1 MKYNINIKTLLC
13 GSLAKGKATLSV
25 ALLLMAGGA
34 SFTSCTDW
42 LDKDP
47 ESIIAE
53 DEAFKNYRNFQGYIE
68 EIYNLIPDKEK
79 VNYCTAWNFGDDAVH
94 NPEGYAHM
102 DHQVDL
108 GNYRNWWTNTQCWLK
123 GGYYNNRQQSLWDN
137 SWYCIRKCNMGIE
150 HIKSLVGTDEERNLL
165 LGQMYFFRAWWHFE
179 LMCYFGGLP
188 YIDKALEASDIPE
201 LPRLS
206 FQECADRCAADFESA
221 YNLLPIDWDETLAG
235 MQTSDKND
243 LRVNKFTALCYLGK
257 CYLWAG
263 SPLMKEFEKTKTGG
277 TAQLLGASSNGKTY
291 DYDIEYCKKAA
302 EALGRALNMVAKGT
316 VKYKLAEYKYSNIY
330 DHVMDEK
337 AQSCYSDI
345 FYCVK
350 PRYTNWDMPGSTE
363 AIFRGAYPGVNT
375 ANWNC
380 AKIFG
385 PKVAKLVEHDNI
397 IHHPT
402 ANLIDQY
409 GMANGQPIYLVR
421 NGEYVLNPAS
431 GWDPEHPYKDRDPR
445 FYHDIVFDGF
455 RYVLNTEP
463 LNEDQLKLVYC
474 DLYTGGAMRSVDNA
488 SSTGYF
494 IQKLIPHQCNFG
506 DKWYEWD
513 YAFQCYLP
521 YMRLADI
528 YLMYA
533 EARTAIATG
542 VTDLKD
548 KPAYCPT
555 LSAVDAINALRDR
568 VNSDDYPMEHVPA
581 NIMDTK
587 EHFMDEVR
595 RERAVELSFEGFRW
609 CDLQRWLLLTEPPYT
624 VKYSHEFER
633 LEWGKYDP
641 DKTFEENNLDKNNK
655 PITDLSLITYTWD
668 WFKSHDPKDAKVGNF
683 RKKELITRRLESKH
697 YWFPL
702 PDKDT
707 YLYKGFN
714 QNPGW

>member
-1 MKYNINIKTLLC
+1 MNVMKYYNNIKSLLC
-13 GSLAKGKATLSV
+13 GSL
-25 ALLLMAGGA
+25 LLLAGTTT
-34 SFTSCTDW
+34 FTSCTDW

-47 ESIIAE
+47 EAIVAE

-79 VNYCTAWNFGDDAVH
+79 INYCTAWNFGDDAVH
-94 NPEGYAHM
+94 NTEGFAHM

-108 GNYRNWWTNTQCWLK
+108 GNYRNWYTNSQCWLN
-123 GGYYNNRQQSLWDN
+123 GDRSSLWRN
-137 SWYCIRKCNMGIE
+137 SWYCIRKCNMGIDN
-150 HIKSLVGTDEERNLL
+150 IKSLIGTDEERDLL

-188 YIDKALEASDIPE
+188 YIDQTFDANNIPE

-206 FQECADRCAADFESA
+206 FQECADRCAEDFEKA
-221 YNLLPIDWDETLAG
+221 YSLLPYDWDETLAG
-235 MQTSDKND
+235 MQTSGKND
-243 LRVNKFTALCYLGK
+243 LRVNKFMALCYLGK

-263 SPLMKEFEKTKTGG
+263 SPLMKEFEKTKDGG
-277 TAQLLGASSNGKTY
+277 VAQLLGASSNGKTY
-291 DYDIEYCKKAA
+291 DYDINYCKKAA
-302 EALGRALNMVAKGT
+302 EALGKALELVVRGQVN
-316 VKYKLAEYKYSNIY
+316 YKLAEYKYSDIY
-330 DHVMDEK
+330 NHVRDEN
-337 AQSCYSDI
+337 AETNYSDI
-345 FYCVK
+345 FYTVK
-350 PRYTNWDMPGSTE
+350 QSWKMPGTTE
-363 AIFRGAYPGVNT
+363 AIFRGAYPGANS

-385 PKVAKLVEHDNI
+385 PKVEGLVAHDKI

-402 ANLIDQY
+402 ANVIDQY

-455 RYVLNTEP
+455 RYVLSTDALTSTQKKHE
-463 LNEDQLKLVYC
+463 YC
-474 DLYTGGAMRSVDNA
+474 TLYTGGAMRGVADG

-494 IQKLIPHQCNFG
+494 IQKLVPHQCNEG
-506 DKWYEWD
+506 DKWYDWD
-513 YAFQCYLP
+513 YAFQTYLP

-533 EARTAIATG
+533 EARTAIASNIAEVKERTS
-542 VTDLKD
+542 
-548 KPAYCPT
+548 YCS

-568 VNSDDYPMEHVPA
+568 VNSSDWPMEHVQA
-581 NIMDTK
+581 NLMDTK
-587 EHFMDEVR
+587 EHFMDEIR

-633 LEWGKYDP
+633 LDNDDWYFNS
-641 DKTFEENNLDKNNK
+641 KTHE
-655 PITDLSLITYTWD
+655 PA
-668 WFKSHDPKDAKVGNF
+668 HDPAEAHLGNF
-683 RKKELITRRLESKH
+683 HKEELITRRLDSKH

-707 YLYKGFN
+707 YLYEGFK

>member
-1 MKYNINIKTLLC
+1 MKYYNNIKSLLC
-13 GSLAKGKATLSV
+13 GSL
-25 ALLLMAGGA
+25 LLLAGTTT
-34 SFTSCTDW
+34 FTSCTDW

-47 ESIIAE
+47 EAIVAE

-79 VNYCTAWNFGDDAVH
+79 INYCTAWNFGDDAVH
-94 NPEGYAHM
+94 NTEGFAHM

-108 GNYRNWWTNTQCWLK
+108 GNYRNWYTNSQCWLN
-123 GGYYNNRQQSLWDN
+123 GDRSSLWRN
-137 SWYCIRKCNMGIE
+137 SWYCIRKCNMGIDN
-150 HIKSLVGTDEERNLL
+150 IKSLIGTDEERDLL

-188 YIDKALEASDIPE
+188 YIDQTFDANNIPE

-206 FQECADRCAADFESA
+206 FQECADRCAEDFEKA
-221 YNLLPIDWDETLAG
+221 YSLLPYDWDETLAG
-235 MQTSDKND
+235 MQTSGKND
-243 LRVNKFTALCYLGK
+243 LRVNKFMALCYLGK

-263 SPLMKEFEKTKTGG
+263 SPLMKEFEKTKDGG
-277 TAQLLGASSNGKTY
+277 VAQLLGASSNGKTY
-291 DYDIEYCKKAA
+291 DYDINYCKKAA
-302 EALGRALNMVAKGT
+302 EALGKALELVVRGQ
-316 VKYKLAEYKYSNIY
+316 VKYKLAEYKYSDIY
-330 DHVMDEK
+330 NHVRDEN
-337 AQSCYSDI
+337 AETNYSDI
-345 FYCVK
+345 FYTVK
-350 PRYTNWDMPGSTE
+350 QSWKMPGTTE
-363 AIFRGAYPGVNT
+363 AIFRGAYPGANS

-385 PKVAKLVEHDNI
+385 PKVEGLVAHDKI

-402 ANLIDQY
+402 ANVIDQY

-431 GWDPEHPYKDRDPR
+431 GWDPEYPYKDRDPR

-455 RYVLNTEP
+455 RYVLSTDALTSTQKKHE
-463 LNEDQLKLVYC
+463 YC
-474 DLYTGGAMRSVDNA
+474 TLYTGGAMRGVADG

-494 IQKLIPHQCNFG
+494 IQKLVPHQCNEG
-506 DKWYEWD
+506 DKWYDWD
-513 YAFQCYLP
+513 YAFQTYLP

-533 EARTAIATG
+533 EARTAIASNIAEVKERT
-542 VTDLKD
+542 T
-548 KPAYCPT
+548 YCS

-568 VNSDDYPMEHVPA
+568 VNSSDWPMEHVQA
-581 NIMDTK
+581 NLMDTK
-587 EHFMDEVR
+587 EHFMDEIR

-633 LEWGKYDP
+633 LDNDDWYFNS
-641 DKTFEENNLDKNNK
+641 KTHE
-655 PITDLSLITYTWD
+655 PA
-668 WFKSHDPKDAKVGNF
+668 HDPKDAHIGNF
-683 RKKELITRRLESKH
+683 HKEELITRRLESKH

-707 YLYKGFN
+707 YLYEGFA

>member
-1 MKYNINIKTLLC
+1 MKYSSNIRTLLF
-13 GSLAKGKATLSV
+13 GS
-25 ALLLMAGGA
+25 LLLMAGGA
-34 SFTSCTDW
+34 SFTSCKDW

-47 ESIIAE
+47 ESIVAE

-68 EIYNLIPDKEK
+68 EIYSLIPDKEK

-94 NPEGYAHM
+94 NTDGYDHM

-108 GNYRNWWTNTQCWLK
+108 GNYRNWYNNTQCWLN
-123 GGYYNNRQQSLWDN
+123 GDRSSLWRN
-137 SWYCIRKCNMGIE
+137 SWYSIRKCNMGIAN
-150 HIKSLVGTDEERNLL
+150 IKSMVGTDEERNLL

-188 YIDKALEASDIPE
+188 YIDEAFDAASIPE

-206 FQECADRCAADFESA
+206 FQECADRCAEDFERA
-221 YNLLPIDWDETLAG
+221 YDLLPIDWDETLPG
-235 MQTSDKND
+235 MQTAGKND
-243 LRVNKFTALCYLGK
+243 LRINKFMALCYLGK

-263 SPLMKEFEKTKTGG
+263 SPLMKEFEKTKNGG
-277 TAQLLGASSNGKTY
+277 AAQLLGASANGKTY
-291 DYDIEYCKKAA
+291 DYDVAYCKKAA
-302 EALGRALNMVAKGT
+302 ETLGKALDMVSKGT

-330 DHVMDEK
+330 DHVRDEH
-337 AQSCYSDI
+337 SESNYSDI
-345 FYCVK
+345 FYTEGQSW
-350 PRYTNWDMPGSTE
+350 RQPGSTE
-363 AIFRGAYPGVNT
+363 AIFRGLSPDGNT
-375 ANWNC
+375 SNWNC

-385 PKVAKLVEHDNI
+385 PKVANLVDHDKI

-421 NGEYVLNPAS
+421 NGEYVLNPLS

-455 RYVLNTEP
+455 HYVLSIDALTTEQKKY
-463 LNEDQLKLVYC
+463 EYC
-474 DLYTGGAMRSVDNA
+474 DLYTGGAMRDVSYG

-494 IQKLIPHQCNFG
+494 IQKLIPHQMNQG
-506 DKWYEWD
+506 DLWYDWSH
-513 YAFQCYLP
+513 AFHCYLP
-521 YMRLADI
+521 YMRLAEI

-533 EARTAIATG
+533 EAQAAIATSID
-542 VTDLKD
+542 DLKTR
-548 KPAYCPT
+548 PLYCMS
-555 LSAVDAINALRDR
+555 LSAIDAINKLRDR
-568 VNSDDYPMEHVPA
+568 VNSSAYPMEQVQP
-581 NIMDTK
+581 NLMDTR
-587 EHFMDEVR
+587 EHFIDEVR
-595 RERAVELSFEGFRW
+595 RERAVELAFEGFRW

-633 LEWGKYDP
+633 LE
-641 DKTFEENNLDKNNK
+641 TAA
-655 PITDLSLITYTWD
+655 

-683 RKKELITRRLESKH
+683 HKEELITRRLESKH

-707 YLYKGFN
+707 YLYEGFL

>member
-1 MKYNINIKTLLC
+1 MKYYNNIKSLLC
-13 GSLAKGKATLSV
+13 GSL
-25 ALLLMAGGA
+25 LLLAGTTT
-34 SFTSCTDW
+34 FTSCTDW

-47 ESIIAE
+47 EAIVAE

-79 VNYCTAWNFGDDAVH
+79 INYCTAWNFGDDAVH
-94 NPEGYAHM
+94 NTEGFAHM

-108 GNYRNWWTNTQCWLK
+108 GNYRNWYTNSQCWLN
-123 GGYYNNRQQSLWDN
+123 GDRSSLWRN
-137 SWYCIRKCNMGIE
+137 SWYCIRKCNMGIDN
-150 HIKSLVGTDEERNLL
+150 IKSLIGTDEERDLL

-188 YIDKALEASDIPE
+188 YIDQTFDANEIPE

-206 FQECADRCAADFESA
+206 FQECADRCAEDFERA
-221 YNLLPIDWDETLAG
+221 YSLLPYDWDETLAG
-235 MQTSDKND
+235 MQTSGKND
-243 LRVNKFTALCYLGK
+243 LRVNKFMALCYLGK

-263 SPLMKEFEKTKTGG
+263 SPLMKEFEKTKDGG
-277 TAQLLGASSNGKTY
+277 VAQLLGASSNGKTY
-291 DYDIEYCKKAA
+291 DYDINYCKKAA
-302 EALGRALNMVAKGT
+302 EALGKALELVVRGQVN
-316 VKYKLAEYKYSNIY
+316 YKLAEYKYSDIY
-330 DHVMDEK
+330 NHVRDEN
-337 AQSCYSDI
+337 AETNYSDI
-345 FYCVK
+345 FYTVK
-350 PRYTNWDMPGSTE
+350 QSWKMPGTTE
-363 AIFRGAYPGVNT
+363 AIFRGAYPGANS

-385 PKVAKLVEHDNI
+385 PKVEGLVAHDKI

-402 ANLIDQY
+402 ANVIDQY

-421 NGEYVLNPAS
+421 NGEYVLNPTS
-431 GWDPEHPYKDRDPR
+431 GWDPEYPYKDRDPR

-455 RYVLNTEP
+455 RYVLSTDALTSTQKKHE
-463 LNEDQLKLVYC
+463 YC
-474 DLYTGGAMRSVDNA
+474 TLYTGGAMRGVADG

-494 IQKLIPHQCNFG
+494 IQKLVPHQCNEG
-506 DKWYEWD
+506 DKWYDWD
-513 YAFQCYLP
+513 YAFQTYLP

-533 EARTAIATG
+533 EARTAIASNIAEVKERT
-542 VTDLKD
+542 T
-548 KPAYCPT
+548 YCS

-568 VNSDDYPMEHVPA
+568 VNSSDWPMEHVQA
-581 NIMDTK
+581 NLMDTK
-587 EHFMDEVR
+587 EHFMDEIR

-633 LEWGKYDP
+633 LDNDDWYFNS
-641 DKTFEENNLDKNNK
+641 KTHE
-655 PITDLSLITYTWD
+655 PA
-668 WFKSHDPKDAKVGNF
+668 HDPKDAHIGNF
-683 RKKELITRRLESKH
+683 HKEELITRRLESKH

-707 YLYKGFN
+707 YLYEGFA